1 MGYAQYQTT
10 PRAAKHLLVVE
21 DDPDDFYLVK
31 EILGRDSHNAYT
43 LRQANSLEQAREVI
57 AEETFDLILL
67 DLGLQDSEGL
77 STLKSLLETDTSIP
91 VIVMTGI
98 DDERLGEE
106 AIKLGA
112 EDYVPKN
119 IVSTT
124 LLGRS
129 IAYSIERHHLLM
141 EIQQKAELDPL
152 TGLLNRSALYQ
163 KLNTLIEQSR
173 REQLPLALLMLD
185 LDKFKEINDCFG
197 HIAGDQLLVQVAER
211 LTGNLRRSDAA
222 ARYGGDE
229 FVVLI
234 TNYHSFDDLKLVL
247 ERKREILIQPYS
259 IQTDDYMHQ
268 LDVGVSIGVKEWQP
282 SMSVDQLFHQADM
295 AMYQSKQR
303 GPNNTTFA

>member
-1 MGYAQYQTT
+1 MGYAQHQTT
-10 PRAAKHLLVVE
+10 DRATKHLLVVE

-31 EILGRDSHNAYT
+31 ELLGRDSHNAYA
-43 LRQANSLEQAREVI
+43 LRQADSLERARAMI
-57 AEETFDLILL
+57 AEEAFDLILL
-67 DLGLQDSEGL
+67 DLGLHDSEGL
-77 STLKSLLETDTSIP
+77 STLKLLLETDTSIP

-98 DDERLGEE
+98 DDERLGKE

-141 EIQQKAELDPL
+141 EIQQKAEQDPL
-152 TGLLNRSALYQ
+152 TGLLNRAALYQ

-173 REQLPLALLMLD
+173 REQLPLALLMMD
-185 LDKFKEINDCFG
+185 LDKFKDINDCFG

-229 FVVLI
+229 FVLLI

-247 ERKREILIQPYS
+247 ERKREMLIQPYS

-282 SMSVDQLFHQADM
+282 DMTVDQLFHQADM

-303 GPNNTTFA
+303 GSNNTTFA

>member
-10 PRAAKHLLVVE
+10 ARATKHLLVVE
-21 DDPDDFYLVK
+21 DDPDDFYLVR
-31 EILGRDSHNAYT
+31 EILGRDSHNAYA
-43 LRQANSLEQAREVI
+43 LRQADSLQQARALI
-57 AEETFDLILL
+57 AEEAFDLILL
-67 DLGLQDSEGL
+67 DLGLHDSEGL
-77 STLKSLLETDTSIP
+77 STLKLLLETDTSIP

-119 IVSTT
+119 IASTT
-124 LLGRS
+124 LLGRA

-141 EIQQKAELDPL
+141 EIQQKAEQDPL

-173 REQLPLALLMLD
+173 REQLPLALLMMD
-185 LDKFKEINDCFG
+185 LDKFKDINDCFG
-197 HIAGDQLLVQVAER
+197 HVAGDQLLIQVAER

-229 FVVLI
+229 FVVLV
-234 TNYHSFDDLKLVL
+234 TNYRTLDDLNLVL

-259 IQTDDYMHQ
+259 IQTDDYMHE

-282 SMSVDQLFHQADM
+282 HMTVDQLFHQADM
-295 AMYQSKQR
+295 AMYKSKQR
-303 GPNNTTFA
+303 GPNNITFA